1 MTYRQKE
8 NFKSGIGLVIII
20 IIFGLVIFRPT
31 PETPTNEE
39 FQGETIDETEIIN
52 VQFES
57 TTTSGVDRKTIQLEI
72 DRVTVAKPLD
82 QIKFTENPD
91 GQVILMRTKDKSG
104 TLKED
109 LTQPYTLLIPTKRL
123 GLVQS
128 DYQKVFG
135 EDLPLVN
142 N

>member
-1 MTYRQKE
+1 MTHTHKE
-8 NFKSGIGLVIII
+8 KLKNGMAVGIII
-20 IIFGLVIFRPT
+20 AIVSLIAFLPS
-31 PETPTNEE
+31 PETPTNA
-39 FQGETIDETEIIN
+39 GTPTETIDETEILN

-57 TTTSGVDRKTIQLEI
+57 TTTSGIDRKTIQLEI

-91 GQVILMRTKDKSG
+91 GQVILMRSQTKSG

-135 EDLPLVN
+135 EDLPLAN